1 MTSENDTLT
10 AVAGLEV
17 GHATVPGGRSGCT
30 VVLGPF
36 RAVAEVR
43 GGSPG
48 SRELP
53 ALEPEHLVPRVDAL
67 LLTGGG
73 AFGLGVT
80 EGVVSWLETRGRGF
94 ETPAARVPIV
104 PAAVIY
110 DLVRGAPRPGPAE
123 GHSACEDASDEPVR
137 QGRVGAGAGAS
148 VGRLAGPSGQQPGG
162 VGSAALRVGPHVVGA
177 LAVVNAVGD
186 VLDREGRILAG
197 ARGGDGAFLDSH
209 ALLLGRTPARPVPPR
224 PGEATTLCVV
234 ATDAPLSRV
243 DLLRVV
249 RMAGT
254 ALARRISPVHTP
266 YDGDLV
272 FGVSTGEEGGPPAT
286 AELLA
291 LGAAGREVLE
301 LAIERAVS

>member
-1 MTSENDTLT
+1 M
-10 AVAGLEV
+10 
-17 GHATVPGGRSGCT
+17 GHATVPGDRSGCT
-30 VVLGPF
+30 VILGPF
-36 RAVAEVR
+36 RAVVEVR

-53 ALEPEHLVPRVDAL
+53 VTEPDHVVPRVDAL

-73 AFGLGVT
+73 AFGLGVAD
-80 EGVVSWLETRGRGF
+80 GVVRWLEARGRGF

-110 DLVRGAPRPGPAE
+110 DLEKGGQRPGAAE
-123 GHSACEDASDEPVR
+123 GAAACDAASTAPVP

-148 VGRLAGPSGQQPGG
+148 VGRLVGPSGQHPGG
-162 VGSAALRVGPHVVGA
+162 VGSAAVRVGGRVVAA
-177 LAVVNAVGD
+177 LAVVNAIGD
-186 VLDREGRILAG
+186 ILDGQGRIVAG
-197 ARGGDGAFLDSH
+197 ARGPDGRFLDSH
-209 ALLLGRTPARPVPPR
+209 ALLLGRTPARPVAPR

-243 DLLRVV
+243 DLLRLI

-254 ALARRISPVHTP
+254 AMASRISPVHTP

-272 FGVSTGEEGGPPAT
+272 FGVSPGEEGPPPAT

-291 LGAAGREVLE
+291 LGAAGREALE
-301 LAIERAVS
+301 QAIERAVR